1 MLIKSK
7 KINEGGLISDMA
19 DIALYLELY
28 LETFIAAYS
37 YYRNKLNY

>member
-19 DIALYLELY
+19 DIALYLETLILLRPTVIIEIHY
-28 LETFIAAYS
+28 
-37 YYRNKLNY
+37 